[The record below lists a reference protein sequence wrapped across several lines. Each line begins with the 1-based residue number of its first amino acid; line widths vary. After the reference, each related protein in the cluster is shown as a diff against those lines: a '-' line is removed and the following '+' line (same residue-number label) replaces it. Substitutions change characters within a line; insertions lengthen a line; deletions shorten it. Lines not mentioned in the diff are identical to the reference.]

1 MSEEGSGR
9 GAVAALGAG
18 RFAGRP
24 AAFQRFV
31 LEWAL
36 TNLRDLP
43 WRETVDPYAILVSE
57 VMLQQT
63 QVPRV
68 IPRYRAFTA
77 RFSTPAALAEAPLPD
92 VLAEWSGL
100 GYNSRAVRLRRAAQ
114 AVVERHHGSLPLD
127 LDALLA
133 LPGVGPYTAR
143 AVLVFAT
150 NADLA
155 AVDTNVRRVLVHELG
170 LSADVSPAA
179 LQAVAEDVLPR
190 GRARLWHH
198 ALMDYGSAVVT
209 AKVARAAGAAR
220 GPRRQEAFA
229 GSLRQARGR
238 VVRRLLVD
246 AREEAWVGG
255 GTSSGEGGARSAGDG
270 DGAMLASP
278 WRSSAWLA
286 REVGLPADL
295 VAEALAG
302 LVADGVLVRDAEG
315 RCALADG

>member
-1 MSEEGSGR
+1 MSDEGSGS
-9 GAVAALGAG
+9 GAVSAQGAG

-24 AAFQRFV
+24 AAFQRHV
-31 LEWAL
+31 LDWAL

-43 WRETVDPYAILVSE
+43 WRHTVDPYAILVSE

-68 IPRYRAFTA
+68 IPRYLAFTA
-77 RFSTPAALAEAPLPD
+77 RFSTVAALAEAPLPE

-114 AVVERHHGSLPLD
+114 AVVEHHQESLPLD
-127 LDALLA
+127 LDALLS
-133 LPGVGPYTAR
+133 LPGVGAYTAR
-143 AVLVFAT
+143 AVLAFAT

-170 LSADVSPAA
+170 LRADVSPAS
-179 LQAVAEDVLPR
+179 LQAVAEAVLPR
-190 GRARLWHH
+190 GRSRLWHH

-209 AKVARAAGAAR
+209 AKVARAAGAR
-220 GPRRQEAFA
+220 GPRRQGAFA

-238 VVRRLLVD
+238 VVRRLLAD
-246 AREEAWVGG
+246 GG
-255 GTSSGEGGARSAGDG
+255 FPG
-270 DGAMLASP
+270 SP
-278 WRSSAWLA
+278 WRSPAWLA

-302 LVADGVLVRDAEG
+302 LVADGVLVRDADG
-315 RCALADG
+315 RNALAGG